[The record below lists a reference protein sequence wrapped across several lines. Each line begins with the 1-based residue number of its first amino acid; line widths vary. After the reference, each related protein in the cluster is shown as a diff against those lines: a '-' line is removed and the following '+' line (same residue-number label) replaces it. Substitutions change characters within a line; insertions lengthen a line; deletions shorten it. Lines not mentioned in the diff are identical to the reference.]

1 MSTVPTLPSLATATT
16 RATAR
21 TAITVAQVTA
31 MPSSSTT
38 AAPADVELD
47 VSIVI
52 PAYNEEARIAPTI
65 EKTAALLAS
74 LPLRWEIVVVDDGS
88 SDGTVALCERLAETL
103 PGLRV
108 LATSPNRGKGH
119 AVRVGM
125 LAAHGRVRV
134 MCDADGSMPATELP
148 RLLAPIIDGACAIAI
163 GSRYVDGLAGDRN
176 SASLRDAARS
186 DEAGPCERQPAWRR
200 GWSRLCNLVIQK
212 TLVPG
217 VRDTQ
222 CGFKA
227 FTADSAR
234 ATFGRATIDGWA
246 FDLEVLAL
254 AKRMGYVVREVGV
267 VWKDDKRSKVNPWK
281 DLWKV
286 IREAVTIKRNLRRD
300 VYGLSPAR

>member
-1 MSTVPTLPSLATATT
+1 MNLVKPSISRPAPTSIAAIASGGAPAV
-16 RATAR
+16 TAR
-21 TAITVAQVTA
+21 A
-31 MPSSSTT
+31 
-38 AAPADVELD
+38 LD
-47 VSIVI
+47 VSIII

-65 EKTAALLAS
+65 AQTVAQLEAS
-74 LPLRWEIVVVDDGS
+74 SLRWEILIVDDGS
-88 SDGTVALCERLAETL
+88 SDGTVALCERLAAKL
-103 PGLRV
+103 PGVRV

-125 LAAHGRVRV
+125 LAARGQIRV
-134 MCDADGSMPATELP
+134 MCDADGSMPASELP
-148 RLLAPIIDGACAIAI
+148 RLIAPIAAGLCTVAI
-163 GSRYVDGLAGDRN
+163 GSRYAGGV
-176 SASLRDAARS
+176 AV
-186 DEAGPCERQPAWRR
+186 ERQPAWRR
-200 GWSRLCNLVIQK
+200 AWSRLCNQVIQK

-227 FTADSAR
+227 FTAEAAR

-254 AKRMGYVVREVGV
+254 AKRLGFVVREVGV

-286 IREAVTIKRNLRRD
+286 IREAVTIKRNLRRG
-300 VYGLSPAR
+300 VYDLAPAVRTT